1 MSSTS
6 LNLELTS
13 TLPSGQ
19 RAVHGVVKWMIS
31 GSLLFMLMLVP
42 FQNYA
47 NSQQTTTLWPDTE
60 NTSISVPK
68 VDQEASRLTEELTS
82 PANVGSS
89 LKLLLMLSVLSV
101 APAVLLMTTSFIRIS
116 IVLNLLKQALGLQQL
131 PMTQVIGA
139 VSLFLTFLIMAP
151 TWQTVY
157 HNAVVP
163 YSDGQI
169 SMEQAWETGKQP
181 LIAFMG
187 GQIDRAENTDDV
199 WMFID
204 YIKQSQPSSYDPVIP
219 ESPTY
224 NDVPMQALL
233 PAYVLSE
240 LKTAFLIG
248 FNVFLPFLILDIVVA
263 STTTSMGM
271 MMLPPTM
278 VSLPF
283 KLLLFV
289 LVDGWKL
296 IVEMLLSSFA
306 VV

>member
-6 LNLELTS
+6 LNLELAS
-13 TLPSGQ
+13 SVPSGE
-19 RAVHGVVKWMIS
+19 RAAHGVLKWILS
-31 GSLLFMLMLVP
+31 GSLLFVLMVLP
-42 FQNYA
+42 FQNHA
-47 NSQQTTTLWPDTE
+47 NSQQATAPPFDTGSA
-60 NTSISVPK
+60 SISASEVN
-68 VDQEASRLTEELTS
+68 QETSRLTEELTS

-89 LKLLLMLSVLSV
+89 LKLLVMLSVLSV

-151 TWQTVY
+151 TWQTIY

-169 SMEQAWETGKQP
+169 SIEQAWETGKQP
-181 LIAFMG
+181 LVAFMG
-187 GQIDRAENTDDV
+187 GQIDRAKNTDDV

-204 YIKQSQPSSYDPVIP
+204 YIEQSQPSSYDPVIP
-219 ESPTY
+219 EKPTY

-248 FNVFLPFLILDIVVA
+248 FNVFLPFLILDIIVA